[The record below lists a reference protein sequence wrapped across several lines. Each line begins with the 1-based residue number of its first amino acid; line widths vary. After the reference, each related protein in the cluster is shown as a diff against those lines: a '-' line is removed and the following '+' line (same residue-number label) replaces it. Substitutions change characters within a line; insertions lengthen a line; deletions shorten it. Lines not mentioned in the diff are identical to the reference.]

1 MKPLFFMPGVLS
13 GASDRHP
20 YSVEPFYSRSF
31 VSIRGRFC
39 GFCAFLRL
47 FCFLCAFVL
56 LCKADLSKIRDNLR
70 RERGSHAGA
79 CIQDMLF
86 S

>member
-1 MKPLFFMPGVLS
+1 VVGGLATWRSRIHSRLSFMLF
-13 GASDRHP
+13 
-20 YSVEPFYSRSF
+20 
-31 VSIRGRFC
+31 
-39 GFCAFLRL
+39 RL
-47 FCFLCAFVL
+47 YKV
-56 LCKADLSKIRDNLR
+56 DLSKIRDNLR